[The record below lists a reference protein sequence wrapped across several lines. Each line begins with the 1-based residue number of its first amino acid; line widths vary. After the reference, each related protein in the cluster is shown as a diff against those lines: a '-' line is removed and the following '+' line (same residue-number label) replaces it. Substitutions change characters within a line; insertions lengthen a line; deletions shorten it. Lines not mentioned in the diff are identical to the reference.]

1 MTKRDLLHAV
11 PSRRQIAVGLVA
23 LPLVAGRA
31 VAAESPPIDEVTRLM
46 QAQKEAWNRG
56 DIAGFCVPYSDD
68 CIFIS
73 PSGVT
78 RGRQTVQDRYMK
90 KYGAA
95 RETLGRLE
103 FDVLETR
110 TTSAMVTLAMR
121 WSLSWT
127 GKPPASGHT
136 LIVWQRLPG
145 GWKLVQDASM

>member
-1 MTKRDLLHAV
+1 MTTRDPVSAV
-11 PSRRQIAVGLVA
+11 PSRRQLGAALVA
-23 LPLVAGRA
+23 LPFVARR
-31 VAAESPPIDEVTRLM
+31 VAAAEPSPTDEVTRLM

-56 DIAGFCVPYSDD
+56 DIAGFCAPYSDD

-110 TTSAMVTLAMR
+110 TTPAMVTLAMR
-121 WSLSWT
+121 WSLAWA
-127 GKPPASGHT
+127 GKPPAAGHT
-136 LIVWQRLPG
+136 LIVWQRLPA
-145 GWKLVQDASM
+145 GWRLVQDASM

>member
-1 MTKRDLLHAV
+1 MTHRIDGT
-11 PSRRQIAVGLVA
+11 PSRRQLAVA
-23 LPLVAGRA
+23 LAALPFVARRA
-31 VAAESPPIDEVTRLM
+31 TAAEAGPTDEVTRLM

-56 DIAGFCVPYSDD
+56 DIAGFCAPYSDD

-95 RETLGRLE
+95 RATLGRLA

-110 TTSAMVTLAMR
+110 ATAAMVTLAMR
-121 WSLSWT
+121 WSLAWAD
-127 GKPPASGHT
+127 KPPASGHT
-136 LIVWQRLPG
+136 LIVWQKLPE
-145 GWKLVQDASM
+145 GWRLVQDASM